1 MKKLKFLL
9 DEDTPLKC
17 AAALRKRDIDAI
29 HIDEANRKGLT
40 DDEQLEFAISEQRC
54 IVTFNV
60 ADFVNLYSK
69 YIETGKKHFGIIVS
83 KQINL
88 NELYFRLI
96 VFYDKYSFDDL
107 INNIHFL
114 KSV

>member
-1 MKKLKFLL
+1 MRKLKYLL

-17 AAALRKRDIDAI
+17 AAALRKRGIDAM
-29 HIDEANRKGLT
+29 HIDEANRT
-40 DDEQLEFAISEQRC
+40 DDEQLEFTISEQRC

-60 ADFVNLYSK
+60 ADFVSLYSK
-69 YIETGKKHFGIIVS
+69 YIETEKKHFGIIVS

-88 NELYFRLI
+88 NELYYRLI